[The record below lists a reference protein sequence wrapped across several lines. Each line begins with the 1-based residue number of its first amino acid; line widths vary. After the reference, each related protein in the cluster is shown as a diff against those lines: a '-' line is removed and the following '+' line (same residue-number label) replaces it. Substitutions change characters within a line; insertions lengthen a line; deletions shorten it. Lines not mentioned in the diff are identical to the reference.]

1 MPYNDPIWIQAASE
15 RLYRTTSALNTTQGE
30 AAVWCSDILY
40 NMPLEERRQD
50 ERLTTMS
57 PVSYRLTDSCHIHH
71 TAPTACIVLCATRVA
86 SRISD
91 TIALERLYRSTCALN
106 TTQGEAVVWCS
117 DMQCNMPLE
126 ERRLSQSIF
135 EEIFF
140 TNSNAILNKKC
151 PIFLSK
157 TDSLMM
163 LLLPCYV
170 SSYHSTVTH
179 TISKTCVLLRPTIKK
194 REIGI
199 RFHPF
204 AGRHFKVLYEFG
216 HGQCGWKRNKNMH
229 MIWHST
235 NTVQMSTYV
244 IYKAQDIRVEVSLMN
259 GTNSIL
265 TAVCAEHNMIECLC
279 ITHTIVTLIG
289 KRYCVSYAVSP
300 VSDRLTDSCHIHHTA
315 STTCVVL
322 SATRVASRVSDT
334 TTRTNNINFQYNKS

>member
-1 MPYNDPIWIQAASE
+1 MPYNEPIWIQAASE

-30 AAVWCSDILY
+30 AVVWCSDILY

-57 PVSYRLTDSCHIHH
+57 PVSDRLTDSCHIHH

-86 SRISD
+86 SRVSD
-91 TIALERLYRSTCALN
+91 TIASK
-106 TTQGEAVVWCS
+106 
-117 DMQCNMPLE
+117 
-126 ERRLSQSIF
+126 RRLSQSIF

-140 TNSNAILNKKC
+140 ANSNTILNKKC

-157 TDSLMM
+157 RDSLMM
-163 LLLPCYV
+163 LFLPCYV
-170 SSYHSTVTH
+170 SSYHPTVTH

-194 REIGI
+194 RKIGI

-279 ITHTIVTLIG
+279 ITHTMVTLIG

-300 VSDRLTDSCHIHHTA
+300 VSDRQTDSYHIHHTA

-322 SATRVASRVSDT
+322 IATQVASRVSDT
-334 TTRTNNINFQYNKS
+334 TARTKNINFQYNKS